1 MMEKHRDIAFD
12 VHQLTDEKCEW
23 VVYPKIGQGTRFS
36 GMSPR
41 QQKPTRRLRGLES
54 TNSLKEKR
62 PSTERPYW
70 SSAKMRPAKSS
81 ASQIT
86 ESRKYKVLR
95 SMRSLN
101 ALP

>member
-36 GMSPR
+36 RVSPAAAEAN
-41 QQKPTRRLRGLES
+41 KKLRGLGS

-62 PSTERPYW
+62 PPTE
-70 SSAKMRPAKSS
+70 AALLE
-81 ASQIT
+81 Q
-86 ESRKYKVLR
+86 RKDE
-95 SMRSLN
+95 
-101 ALP
+101 AGQE